1 MPSFGKEL
9 KTNEDYTAEIYT
21 LVGKNFPMSVQVVN
35 GDLLNFS
42 YEIQWQEG
50 EVETIESLDADGIA
64 VFDYVQNYEDE
75 SLSEE
80 EQEIINA
87 WVTDNIIS

>member
-1 MPSFGKEL
+1 M
-9 KTNEDYTAEIYT
+9 
-21 LVGKNFPMSVQVVN
+21 GKNFFASILVVH
-35 GDLLNFS
+35 
-42 YEIQWQEG
+42 
-50 EVETIESLDADGIA
+50 VETIESKDADGIA
-64 VFDYVQNYEDE
+64 VFDYLQNYEDE

>member
-1 MPSFGKEL
+1 M
-9 KTNEDYTAEIYT
+9 
-21 LVGKNFPMSVQVVN
+21 GKNFFASILVVH
-35 GDLLNFS
+35 
-42 YEIQWQEG
+42 
-50 EVETIESLDADGIA
+50 VETIESKDADGIA